1 MPLNDAHFGGFFY
14 VGDLMRLFEKPALT
28 IEQHLEMMRER
39 GLIVSD
45 DEKFKHYL
53 SNISY
58 FRLSAYLRPFY
69 KPNQTEP
76 LFLDNTHFEDVLNLY
91 IFDRE
96 LRLLLLDAI
105 ERIEISLRAQL
116 ANTLA
121 EHYQPHGYLFENDIF
136 NSNYDLAWL
145 KNKLQVESRS
155 QKAEQ
160 FLLDYRRNYPQAPAE
175 PPIWMAMEIL
185 TFKEVSTL
193 FSNLR
198 QSCDTKRIEAHYGWK
213 FPLLKSWFRSL
224 SDLRNICAHHGRVW
238 NREFGSCPEM
248 PKKIPQDWVNV
259 PEFVRVETNMNH
271 AINPRRRLYLQVVV
285 IESLMK
291 VVCPESRWTNKLMDL
306 FSQFP
311 TVSRA
316 HMGFPHDWAD
326 DSFWQI

>member
-1 MPLNDAHFGGFFY
+1 
-14 VGDLMRLFEKPALT
+14 MRLFEKPALT
-28 IEQHLEMMRER
+28 TLQHLEMMRDR
-39 GLIVSD
+39 GLIVL
-45 DEKFKHYL
+45 DETKFKHYL

-69 KPNQTEP
+69 KPNQTQP
-76 LFLDNTHFEDVLNLY
+76 VFLDNTCFEDILNLY

-96 LRLLLLDAI
+96 LRLILLDAI

-121 EHYQPHGYLFENDIF
+121 EHYQPHGYLAESDIF
-136 NSNYDLAWL
+136 NSNYDLTWL
-145 KNKLQVESRS
+145 KNKLQLESRS

-160 FLLDYRRNYPQAPAE
+160 FLLDYQRNYPQSPTE
-175 PPIWMAMEIL
+175 PPIWMVMEIL

-198 QSCDTKRIEAHYGWK
+198 QSRDTKRIEAHFGWK

-248 PKKIPQDWVNV
+248 PKKMPHVWANV
-259 PEFVRVETNMNH
+259 PEFIHVETN
-271 AINPRRRLYLQVVV
+271 ADYKINPRRRLYFQLVV

-291 VVCPESRWTNKLMDL
+291 VVSPESRWAYKVMDL
-306 FSQFP
+306 LSKFP
-311 TVSRA
+311 TVSQS
-316 HMGFPHDWAD
+316 HMVFPTDWKS